1 MFSWDET
8 HTMPTIGDV
17 YMAAKLSYGNRS
29 NSNKLQFLLLGDP
42 AIKVR
47 YPKPLFKIQK
57 INNKVPG
64 TNNISTAPLQELTIE
79 AQVMNEDGITPN
91 TSFNGEAY
99 ITIYDKNDSCKTT
112 YQSTLN
118 KTNPRTVYY
127 PREALVKVQGTVVN
141 GLLQATVVM
150 PRHVRGVNNKN
161 LLISVY
167 AHDQAT
173 HEMVNGS
180 YDNLMMGIYNTRTAV
195 QDTEKPVIEALY
207 LNDETSF
214 ATNAQTGSDA
224 ILYLRA
230 TDNVSFNTQLQPMGN
245 GISVMLDGG
254 KSTYNLAKNMV
265 SVTDNGRTLNLVMPL
280 NGLTAGRHTLTVNL
294 GDIAG
299 NHTMQTISFVVSAA
313 NDLTISTDS
322 RASCTEATIDLS
334 NYSLSEAPN
343 VNLKI
348 SDIAGNIVWSKTTS
362 SFPCTWNLTDDKGQR
377 VKPGLYQI
385 YGNYENEEGYGGTN
399 IQNFIVLEP
408 LKSNK

>member
-1 MFSWDET
+1 
-8 HTMPTIGDV
+8 
-17 YMAAKLSYGNRS
+17 
-29 NSNKLQFLLLGDP
+29 
-42 AIKVR
+42 
-47 YPKPLFKIQK
+47 
-57 INNKVPG
+57 
-64 TNNISTAPLQELTIE
+64 
-79 AQVMNEDGITPN
+79 
-91 TSFNGEAY
+91 
-99 ITIYDKNDSCKTT
+99 
-112 YQSTLN
+112 
-118 KTNPRTVYY
+118 
-127 PREALVKVQGTVVN
+127 
-141 GLLQATVVM
+141 
-150 PRHVRGVNNKN
+150 
-161 LLISVY
+161 
-167 AHDQAT
+167 
-173 HEMVNGS
+173 
-180 YDNLMMGIYNTRTAV
+180 
-195 QDTEKPVIEALY
+195 
-207 LNDETSF
+207 
-214 ATNAQTGSDA
+214 
-224 ILYLRA
+224 
-230 TDNVSFNTQLQPMGN
+230 MGN